1 MKSNRQVIFANLPSE
16 FGRFQI
22 YSFPS
27 QEHVEPNLVL
37 LSESFDPHSVKPPY
51 IRIHSECMTG
61 DVFGS
66 LRCDCRFQLI
76 SSLEMIDNHG
86 GLLIYLRQEGRGIGI
101 NEKIKA
107 YKLQEQGQ
115 DSVQANLSLGHQ
127 ADLRSYGEAIE
138 ILKYF
143 EVSKLNLI
151 SNNPQKFKSIQDAGI
166 QILEHIHI
174 EKPLDEYNSDYL
186 HTKKFKMGHYL
197 KNVGK

>member
-1 MKSNRQVIFANLPSE
+1 
-16 FGRFQI
+16 
-22 YSFPS
+22 
-27 QEHVEPNLVL
+27 
-37 LSESFDPHSVKPPY
+37 
-51 IRIHSECMTG
+51 
-61 DVFGS
+61 
-66 LRCDCRFQLI
+66 
-76 SSLEMIDNHG
+76 MI
-86 GLLIYLRQEGRGIGI
+86 IYLRQEGRGIGI

-115 DSVQANLSLGHQ
+115 DSVEANLSLGHQ

-151 SNNPQKFKSIQDAGI
+151 SNNPQKFKSIQDAWI
-166 QILEHIHI
+166 QVVEHIHI

>member
-1 MKSNRQVIFANLPSE
+1 MKSSRQVIFANLPSE

-27 QEHVEPNLVL
+27 QEHIEPNLVL
-37 LSESFDPHSVKPPY
+37 LSESFDPHSIKTPY
-51 IRIHSECMTG
+51 VRLHSECMTG

-115 DSVQANLSLGHQ
+115 DSVEANLSLGHQ

-151 SNNPQKFKSIQDAGI
+151 SNNPQNSNQFRMPGFKLWNTSI
-166 QILEHIHI
+166 
-174 EKPLDEYNSDYL
+174 
-186 HTKKFKMGHYL
+186 
-197 KNVGK
+197 